1 MSLFKKLFNLS
12 QKPEEKTQ
20 ETTQDE
26 RSKYMPEQPDLPID
40 ERFIH
45 HFTRLGGRFLYCL
58 NQDEVDQNFQNIVK
72 EHGWEN
78 ATAFCPNSTLNERF
92 QNIGLKISGEHQG
105 ADMLISGCEYIIA
118 DTGAI
123 LFSSNQVKQFKTF
136 ELPDT
141 YIIFASTS
149 QIVESIGEGLRGIK
163 LKNQKDI
170 PTNITTLK
178 HFKKDENSDDKD
190 LMTYGAAHK
199 LVYLLLLEDL

>member
-12 QKPEEKTQ
+12 QKPEVNTQ
-20 ETTQDE
+20 ETTQEE
-26 RSKYMPEQPDLPID
+26 RSKYMPEQPELPID

-58 NQDEVDQNFQNIVK
+58 NQDEVDQNFQNIIT

-78 ATAFCPNSTLNERF
+78 SAAFCPDTKLKERF
-92 QNIGLKISGEHQG
+92 EGIGLNISGTNLD
-105 ADMLISGCEYIIA
+105 ADMLISRCEYIIA

-141 YIIFASTS
+141 YIIFASTTI
-149 QIVESIGEGLRGIK
+149 IVIYNNGGALVFFACLRVPS
-163 LKNQKDI
+163 N
-170 PTNITTLK
+170 
-178 HFKKDENSDDKD
+178 
-190 LMTYGAAHK
+190 
-199 LVYLLLLEDL
+199 

>member
-20 ETTQDE
+20 EKTPDE
-26 RSKYMPEQPDLPID
+26 RSKYMPEQPDLPVD

-58 NQDEVDQNFQNIVK
+58 NQDEVDHNFKNIIK

-78 ATAFCPNSTLNERF
+78 SAAFCPDANLKERF
-92 QNIGLKISGEHQG
+92 DDLDLDISCNNLE
-105 ADMLISGCEYIIA
+105 ADMLISRCEYIIA

-141 YIIFASTS
+141 YVILASTS

-163 LKNQKDI
+163 IKNQRDI

-178 HFKKDENSDDKD
+178 HFKKNEHSDDKD

>member
-26 RSKYMPEQPDLPID
+26 RSKYMPEQPDLPVD

-58 NQDEVDQNFQNIVK
+58 DQDEIDQNFRHIIK

-78 ATAFCPNSTLNERF
+78 SVAFCPDTNLKERF
-92 QNIGLKISGEHQG
+92 DDLGLDISSNNLGG
-105 ADMLISGCEYIIA
+105 DILISRCEYVIA

-123 LFSSNQVKQFKTF
+123 LFSSNQVKQFKTY

-141 YIIFASTS
+141 YVILASTS

-163 LKNQKDI
+163 LKSQKDI

-178 HFKKDENSDDKD
+178 HFKMDEKSDDKD